1 MDNIDGIITKL
12 LNVKGSKPGKKV
24 NLSEKDIYWLC
35 EESQKVFMDQPI
47 LLELEAPLKICGDVH
62 G

>member
-1 MDNIDGIITKL
+1 MENVDAIISKL
-12 LNVKGSKPGKKV
+12 LNVKGSKPNKKV
-24 NLSEKDIYWLC
+24 NLSEQQILWLC
-35 EESQKVFMDQPI
+35 EETQKIFMDQPI

>member
-1 MDNIDGIITKL
+1 MENIDSIITKL
-12 LNVKGSKPGKKV
+12 LNVKGNKPGKKV
-24 NLSEKDIYWLC
+24 NLSESSIFWLC
-35 EESQKVFMDQPI
+35 EETQKIFMDQPI